1 MWVGGVRVILTNEKN
16 EILMIRLEHKERTIW
31 LVPGGAIEDGEN
43 SIEAAIR
50 EVKEETH
57 LDIEITGV
65 AWHVEE
71 VSQERGQRFVNYM
84 IGKIVGGELA
94 LGYDPE
100 LPEMKQIMREVRF
113 LSREELAELP
123 HVYPSFLNDEVWDVL
138 NGTADPRNSY
148 KLREPWNTDGYM
160 KDKKGRESK

>member
-16 EILMIRLEHKERTIW
+16 EILMIRQEHKERTIW

-71 VSQERGQRFVNYM
+71 VSPERGQRFVNYM
-84 IGKIVGGELA
+84 IGRIVGGELA

-113 LSREELAELP
+113 MSREEIAGLE
-123 HVYPSFLNDEVWDVL
+123 HVYPAFLNDEVWDVL
-138 NGTADPRNSY
+138 EGKADPRKSY

>member
-16 EILMIRLEHKERTIW
+16 EILMLCQHHEDRDIW
-31 LVPGGAIEDGEN
+31 MVPGGAIEDGET

-71 VSQERGQRFVNYM
+71 VSPERGQRFVNYM
-84 IGKIVGGELA
+84 IGKITGGELE
-94 LGYDPE
+94 LGWDPE
-100 LPEMKQIMREVRF
+100 LPEMKQVMKEVRF
-113 LSREELAELP
+113 MSREEIAKLE
-123 HVYPSFLNDEVWDVL
+123 HVYPTFFNDEVWDVL
-138 NGTADPRNSY
+138 EDEHDGRAYY

-160 KDKKGRESK
+160 KDKKGRES